1 MHASFSYGEP
11 HTHCFVTIQAPRKL
25 HLAMK
30 STDVPFPRASKI
42 LAGSILIALL
52 SANSPVVLAQDGPP
66 PAAVSVVEVQPQQV
80 MLTATLPGRVV
91 AAAVAEV
98 RPQVNGIITERYFTE
113 GSAVEQGDILYK
125 IDSATYEATVA
136 QAQAAVAQAR
146 AQYKA
151 AEREAERIEE
161 LNQRNVSTQRELD
174 EAIAARDVS
183 AASIA
188 VAEAQLKSAEIELD
202 RTTIVAPLSGE
213 IGLAMTTRG
222 ALVTAGQAS
231 PLATIRNIDT
241 VYVDVTASASR
252 VLEFRR
258 NNLDTDWRN
267 SDRKVVLHLADG
279 EVYPE
284 EGLLTAAEPQV
295 DMQTGVVVLRMQFPN
310 PDKLLLPGTYVK
322 VDLQTD
328 QVDGVFVVPQQ
339 AVSRDRL
346 GKPTALVVND
356 EEVVELRQLDV
367 LQASGNNW
375 IVQGGL
381 AAGERIVMEG
391 SQKAPPGSK
400 VQAELMADSDAAAEE
415 APEAAQ

>member
-1 MHASFSYGEP
+1 
-11 HTHCFVTIQAPRKL
+11 
-25 HLAMK
+25 MK
-30 STDVPFPRASKI
+30 TTDFPFPRANKV

-52 SANSPVVLAQDGPP
+52 SANAPGVLAQQAPP
-66 PAAVSVVEVQPQQV
+66 PATVTVMAVQPQQV
-80 MLTATLPGRVV
+80 MLSATLPGRVV

-113 GSAVEQGDILYK
+113 GSSVEKGDVLYK

-136 QAQAAVAQAR
+136 QAQAAVSQAR

-151 AEREAERIEE
+151 TEREAERIQE
-161 LNQRNVSTQRELD
+161 LKDRNVSTQRELD
-174 EAIAARDVS
+174 QAIADRDVS

-188 VAEAQLKSAEIELD
+188 VAEAQLKSAQIEME

-258 NNLDTDWRN
+258 NNLDVDWRN
-267 SDRKVVLHLADG
+267 SDRKVVLNLADG
-279 EVYPE
+279 EVYPH
-284 EGLLTAAEPQV
+284 EGSLTAADPQV
-295 DMQTGVVVLRMQFPN
+295 NMQTGVVVLRMEFPN

-328 QVDGVFVVPQQ
+328 EVDDAFVVPQQ
-339 AVSRDRL
+339 AVSRDRQ
-346 GKPTALVVND
+346 GRPTALVVNSED
-356 EEVVELRQLDV
+356 TVELRQLEV
-367 LQASGNNW
+367 LQASGNQW
-375 IVQGGL
+375 IVSSGL
-381 AAGERIVMEG
+381 AAGERIVLEG
-391 SQKAPPGSK
+391 SQKAAPGSK
-400 VQAELMADSDAAAEE
+400 VQAELQKDSDGAGDSDAGSSEAEE
-415 APEAAQ
+415 KPEAAQ

>member
-1 MHASFSYGEP
+1 
-11 HTHCFVTIQAPRKL
+11 
-25 HLAMK
+25 MK
-30 STDVPFPRASKI
+30 SFDAPFPRASKV
-42 LAGSILIALL
+42 LAGSILVALL
-52 SANSPVVLAQDGPP
+52 SAHTPTVLAQEGRP

-80 MLTATLPGRVV
+80 MLSATLPGRVV

-113 GSAVEQGDILYK
+113 GSAVEKGDVLYK

-136 QAQAAVAQAR
+136 QAQAAVSQAR

-258 NNLDTDWRN
+258 NNLDVDWRN

-284 EGLLTAAEPQV
+284 EGSLTAADPQV
-295 DMQTGVVVLRMQFPN
+295 NMQTGVVVLRMEFPN

-328 QVDGVFVVPQQ
+328 QVDDVFVVPQQ

-375 IVQGGL
+375 IVRGGL
-381 AAGERIVMEG
+381 AAGERIIMEG
-391 SQKAPPGSK
+391 SQKAPPGST
-400 VQAELMADSDAAAEE
+400 VQAELMSDGESEPAAADEAPDAA
-415 APEAAQ
+415 Q

>member
-1 MHASFSYGEP
+1 
-11 HTHCFVTIQAPRKL
+11 
-25 HLAMK
+25 MK
-30 STDVPFPRASKI
+30 SIDVPFPRASKV
-42 LAGSILIALL
+42 LAGSILVALL
-52 SANSPVVLAQDGPP
+52 SANPAVVLAQNAPP
-66 PAAVSVVEVQPQQV
+66 PAAVSVMQVEPQSV
-80 MLTATLPGRVV
+80 LLTATLPGRVV

-98 RPQVNGIITERYFTE
+98 RPQVNGIITERNFTE
-113 GSAVEQGDILYK
+113 GSAVEQGDVLYK

-136 QAQAAVAQAR
+136 QARAAVAQAQ

-151 AEREAERIEE
+151 TEREAERIQE
-161 LNQRNVSTQRELD
+161 LKQRNVSTQRELD

-183 AASIA
+183 AAAIA

-258 NNLDTDWRN
+258 NNLDVDWRN
-267 SDRKVVLHLADG
+267 SERKVVLHLADG
-279 EVYPE
+279 EIYPE
-284 EGLLTAAEPQV
+284 QGLLTAAEPQV
-295 DMQTGVVVLRMQFPN
+295 DMQTGVVVLRMEFPN

-328 QVDGVFVVPQQ
+328 EVDGAFVIPQQ
-339 AVSRDRL
+339 AVSRDRQ

-356 EEVVELRQLDV
+356 EDVVELRQLDV
-367 LQASGNNW
+367 LQASGNDW
-375 IVQGGL
+375 IVRGGL
-381 AAGERIVMEG
+381 AAGERIIMEG

-400 VQAELMADSDAAAEE
+400 VQAELVTDGAADAASDT